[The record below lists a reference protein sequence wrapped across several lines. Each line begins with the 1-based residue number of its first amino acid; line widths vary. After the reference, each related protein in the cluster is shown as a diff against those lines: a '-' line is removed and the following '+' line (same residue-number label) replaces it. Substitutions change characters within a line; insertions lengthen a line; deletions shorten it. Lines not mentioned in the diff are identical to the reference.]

1 MDSVTVI
8 LPSSYFHHRISY
20 LVYGISAGI
29 WYLEAGSKSF
39 SLRGMGGIIP

>member
-1 MDSVTVI
+1 MFISH
-8 LPSSYFHHRISY
+8 YRIPY

-39 SLRGMGGIIP
+39 SVRGMGGITP